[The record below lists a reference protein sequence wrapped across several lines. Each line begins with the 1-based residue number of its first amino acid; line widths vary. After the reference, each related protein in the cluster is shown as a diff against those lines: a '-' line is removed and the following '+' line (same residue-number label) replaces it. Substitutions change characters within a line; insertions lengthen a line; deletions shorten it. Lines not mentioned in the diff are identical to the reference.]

1 MGCTNTKV
9 HPVNFDPV
17 PQAKET
23 WFERKVKRRSG
34 KVKQNLLSCFTRDSN
49 LKTRKIAWP
58 EQPRSVK
65 TTQNIEDAFSV
76 KTTQSNEDAVSVKT
90 TKSEE
95 DALSVKCTLS
105 NEDAVSVKTTQS
117 KEDALSVKC
126 TLSNEDEV
134 SVKTTQSNED
144 ALSGDSSF
152 SDDVSDVSTLTTES
166 ESSSFSDNVSD
177 VSTLATESE
186 SSRCSDDVSDVSTL
200 TTESESSSFSD
211 DVSDVSTLTT
221 ESDTESSSSSGSFE
235 SVIDLPVSP
244 PKPSRG
250 QTTPV
255 SKTRE
260 EILLKNI
267 ARAGFQIDPVPRNG
281 DCFFG
286 AAARQLG
293 RGDPRID
300 TTALQLRKDLV
311 HHIRAHS
318 EKFCVAISEDTPA
331 RRRNVSEKLRDAI
344 ADNPSSVKAVVEY
357 HTSFPS
363 LEEHQNHPIVG
374 EAAQLREEVDETIVE
389 KIKSLTRLGVKKISE
404 MRRHLVAFVTDVLF
418 KGRHPPPPT
427 RRRYTPTNRDIWNR
441 MASVK
446 DATKDAK
453 QDQRNVQTEK
463 SEDIREAL
471 QVFREWNPDWQPSHF
486 MVDFCEAEIGALEEE
501 FPDSEVLLCDFHR
514 EKAWVEWVRKRDHGV
529 FDDQRTVL
537 CLLRNIAAAT
547 THDEYNMRVDQL
559 KASNIWQQSAQL
571 RTWFS
576 TKWLTNAERW
586 VHVFRDENLKISI
599 YTNNGVERQNETLKY
614 SHLEGRTRIS
624 LSEMITVVVT
634 DFLPTSYRRYIQLN
648 VMYSSCYRRYNSKLP
663 RFLHDRPRGVVTH
676 IMSRMEEAAVCF
688 NPDDIGQVG
697 NGVFHVKSTTDPSKS
712 HIVNFGTSAS
722 NMPFCTC
729 KDWSRNKL
737 PCKHFCAVF
746 TLLKEWG
753 WEKLASAYK
762 DNPILSLDHTCLGQT
777 AVSNERDDSSSDTDG
792 ISTSS
797 PPSPPSPPP
806 PSESSYLGLPEPKR
820 SKKKLLQME
829 CASLLREITNLTYN
843 VEEEYL
849 RSFKQQLVNLMED
862 MQQNAPRDD
871 SVPQLPIDASQLPKK
886 RKRET
891 PVDNVSDLPTRPSK
905 HPSSRRVG
913 HRAEM
918 MRETLRV
925 NVSMDTIVEENEELE
940 TYIESDLEAVVDCD
954 MENDEAQNE
963 WLVINDTKL
972 TQKDRQILQEE
983 LWLNDKHINS
993 AQKLIS
999 NEYPL
1004 IDGLGDT
1011 VILTANQQGPVPASS
1026 DCVQMHNVKDHWVVS
1041 TSVGGNITVYDSLQP
1056 SMKPELRSQLAN
1068 LYRQLLLGKTVSF
1081 LSMLSV
1087 LRGNK
1092 VEMTVDCLPLPTL

>member
-1 MGCTNTKV
+1 MVGTKLYGCHLGKDKNKSKKDKYHAQKSQQALEDHVFQTRYRSVQNTKKMDC
-9 HPVNFDPV
+9 PVQFY
-17 PQAKET
+17 AYHIIK
-23 WFERKVKRRSG
+23 F
-34 KVKQNLLSCFTRDSN
+34 
-49 LKTRKIAWP
+49 P
-58 EQPRSVK
+58 EFK
-65 TTQNIEDAFSV
+65 
-76 KTTQSNEDAVSVKT
+76 
-90 TKSEE
+90 
-95 DALSVKCTLS
+95 
-105 NEDAVSVKTTQS
+105 
-117 KEDALSVKC
+117 
-126 TLSNEDEV
+126 
-134 SVKTTQSNED
+134 
-144 ALSGDSSF
+144 
-152 SDDVSDVSTLTTES
+152 
-166 ESSSFSDNVSD
+166 
-177 VSTLATESE
+177 
-186 SSRCSDDVSDVSTL
+186 
-200 TTESESSSFSD
+200 
-211 DVSDVSTLTT
+211 
-221 ESDTESSSSSGSFE
+221 
-235 SVIDLPVSP
+235 
-244 PKPSRG
+244 
-250 QTTPV
+250 
-255 SKTRE
+255 
-260 EILLKNI
+260 
-267 ARAGFQIDPVPRNG
+267 
-281 DCFFG
+281 
-286 AAARQLG
+286 
-293 RGDPRID
+293 
-300 TTALQLRKDLV
+300 
-311 HHIRAHS
+311 
-318 EKFCVAISEDTPA
+318 ISEDTPA

-453 QDQRNVQTEK
+453 QDQRNVQILADQWSSQQVDCRVRFRPSKENADGTATSLLFCYQAAWQRRLLHKYGQQMCLLDATYRTCRYRIPLFFLCVRTNVCYSVVGVFVPQTEK